1 MRHRLKMLRMII
13 IINSVYRCLFMLLQ
27 LEWNMPFANL
37 GSKSTSTSASQ
48 KVACKHLGAGLCS
61 FIHSG
66 YFYNASSSPLLLRG
80 APDYSI
86 DTASELTRQ
95 STTGNCERRTCPA
108 RVRFKPATLR
118 TEDTKLTIKPTHQMY
133 R

>member
-13 IINSVYRCLFMLLQ
+13 IINSVYRCLFMLLK

-48 KVACKHLGAGLCS
+48 KVACKHLGVGLCS

-66 YFYNASSSPLLLRG
+66 YLYNASSSPLLLRG
-80 APDYSI
+80 APDYSFI
-86 DTASELTRQ
+86 HSFITSIYIAPLQVGLLRGALITALIL
-95 STTGNCERRTCPA
+95 RRS
-108 RVRFKPATLR
+108 
-118 TEDTKLTIKPTHQMY
+118 
-133 R
+133 